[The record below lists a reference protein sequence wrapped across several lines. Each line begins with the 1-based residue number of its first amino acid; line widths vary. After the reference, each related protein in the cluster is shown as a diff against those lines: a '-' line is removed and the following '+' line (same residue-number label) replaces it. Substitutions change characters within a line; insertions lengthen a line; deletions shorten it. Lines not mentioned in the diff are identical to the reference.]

1 MESHLRLA
9 ARMPKVGHWS
19 QLNVYRPS
27 PEPAVVEFLDGFIGI
42 LLLLELDINIPGQV
56 VPEVVA
62 HVHLLHGPVLVLAL
76 HEDVFKEVVVMFL
89 QGICI

>member
-1 MESHLRLA
+1 MHLA

-19 QLNVYRPS
+19 QLCVYRPS
-27 PEPAVVEFLDGFIGI
+27 PEPAVVEVLDGFVGV
-42 LLLLELDINIPGQV
+42 LLLLELDINVPDEV

-62 HVHLLHGPVLVLAL
+62 DVHLLHGPVLVLAL

-89 QGICI
+89 QRICI